1 MTKKQYSKAN
11 GKTYE
16 RQWDVPSDSDPS
28 SYYTV
33 SLTQEGDYVCHCWP
47 FLRDRTKP
55 CKHIR
60 KVQAGQIAP
69 RGQPL
74 AGPSAAARVAPAIT
88 VSELRL
94 TLANVRCVTLVVKKA
109 DAAISEVQ
117 VPQLPSNNEHF
128 LLTVLYDLLQL
139 GVAWPALQKRYR
151 EARDLS
157 PEWVTQ
163 YITEYGRLI
172 YGPPR
177 DGRFQGVEYIPP
189 ESV

>member
-11 GKTYE
+11 AKTYE
-16 RQWDVPSDSDPS
+16 QQWDVPSDSNPS

-33 SLTQEGDYVCHCWP
+33 SLTQEGQLICHCWP
-47 FLRDRTKP
+47 FLRTREA

-60 KVQAGQIAP
+60 QVQAGQIAP

-74 AGPSAAARVAPAIT
+74 ARPSATAAAAPTIT
-88 VSELRL
+88 VNELRL
-94 TLANVRCVTLVVKKA
+94 VLANVRCVTPVADQA
-109 DAAISEVQ
+109 DAEIHTVK
-117 VPQLPSNNEHF
+117 VPQLPANNEHF

-139 GVAWPALQKRYR
+139 GVAWPALQKRYKVAR
-151 EARDLS
+151 ELS

-172 YGPPR
+172 YGPPH
-177 DGRFQGVEYIPP
+177 DGRFQGLDYIPP
-189 ESV
+189 EGV